1 VRGGGGWAD
10 GNKRIETHRLVL
22 NSLGLHAGLRCYA
35 LDDAEIEM
43 QMLMLMLMETCAL
56 MQGGRSRISSAGG
69 GGWAGENPDT
79 ENETHRIILNL
90 LGLHAGLKSS
100 ARIATCGDRTDPDAK
115 KSCQHSRQGAVP
127 QVREPWVDGNI
138 YRSRRP

>member
-56 MQGGRSRISSAGG
+56 MQGGRSRISSEGG
-69 GGWAGENPDT
+69 GGWADGNKQI
-79 ENETHRIILNL
+79 ETHRLVPNL
-90 LGLHAGLKSS
+90 LGLHAGLRCYALDDAEIEIQMLMLMLMLMETCALMQGERRRISS
-100 ARIATCGDRTDPDAK
+100 EG
-115 KSCQHSRQGAVP
+115 G
-127 QVREPWVDGNI
+127 
-138 YRSRRP
+138 